1 MEILRLR
8 RRSGVWALGLAC
20 GLWCAGAGLAW
31 AAKPVPDT
39 EEIDGTLAHP
49 WVFLPPKRSPEAY
62 FTNVQ
67 NPVTV
72 ASPFVLR
79 FGLSMR
85 GLVPAGHNAG
95 LAGHHHLLI
104 NQPLPLDFT
113 KALPFTEKYI
123 HFGKG
128 QMETA
133 LDLPPGAYDLRLVL
147 ADQGHIPYFVYSKTL
162 HVTVTAQNKDVPAAS
177 VLGPPRVEI
186 MGLADGA
193 AVQPPFRIQF
203 HASGYNIAPKAT
215 RLPDTH
221 YFRLVLERSG
231 AAPEVL
237 GFSSG
242 QTEVWLNPPKG
253 AYTARLELV
262 RNATQPETVAAHATP
277 VAFSVGP

>member
-1 MEILRLR
+1 MKYAAC
-8 RRSGVWALGLAC
+8 VLGLVC
-20 GLWCAGAGLAW
+20 GALCASAGPAG
-31 AAKPVPDT
+31 AAKPVAAAADSEADAT
-39 EEIDGTLAHP
+39 FSHP
-49 WVFLPPKRSPEAY
+49 WVFLPPQRSPEAY
-62 FTNVQ
+62 FTNRQ
-67 NPVTV
+67 SPATV
-72 ASPFVLR
+72 ESPFVLR

-85 GLVPAGHNAG
+85 GLVPAGHSAG

-133 LDLPPGAYDLRLVL
+133 LNLPPGNYDLRLVL
-147 ADQGHIPYFVYSKTL
+147 ADQGHIPYFVYSKLL
-162 HVTVTAQNKDVPAAS
+162 HVTVTSQNKDMPAAS

-186 MGLADGA
+186 MGVADGVA
-193 AVQPPFRIQF
+193 LQPPFRIQF
-203 HASGYNIAPKAT
+203 HASGFNIAPRAAQ
-215 RLPDTH
+215 LPDTH
-221 YFRLVLERSG
+221 YFRLLLDRPG

-237 GFSSG
+237 NFSSG

-262 RNATQPETVAAHATP
+262 RNAAQPESVAARSTP
-277 VAFSVGP
+277 VAFSVALSLR

>member
-1 MEILRLR
+1 MKYAAC
-8 RRSGVWALGLAC
+8 VLGLVC
-20 GLWCAGAGLAW
+20 GALCASAGPAG
-31 AAKPVPDT
+31 AAKPVAAAADSEADAT
-39 EEIDGTLAHP
+39 FSHP
-49 WVFLPPKRSPEAY
+49 WVFLPPQRSPEAY
-62 FTNVQ
+62 FTNRQ
-67 NPVTV
+67 SPATV
-72 ASPFVLR
+72 ESPFVLR

-85 GLVPAGHNAG
+85 GLVPAGHSAG

-133 LDLPPGAYDLRLVL
+133 LNLPPGNYDLRLVL
-147 ADQGHIPYFVYSKTL
+147 ADQGHIPYFVYSKLL
-162 HVTVTAQNKDVPAAS
+162 HVTVTSQNKDMPAAS

-186 MGLADGA
+186 MGVADGVA
-193 AVQPPFRIQF
+193 LQPPFRIQF
-203 HASGYNIAPKAT
+203 HASGFNIAPRAAQ
-215 RLPDTH
+215 LPDTH
-221 YFRLVLERSG
+221 YFRLLLDRPG

-237 GFSSG
+237 NFSSG

-262 RNATQPETVAAHATP
+262 RNAAQPESVAARATP
-277 VAFSVGP
+277 VAFAVGQ

>member
-1 MEILRLR
+1 MKYAAC
-8 RRSGVWALGLAC
+8 VLGLVC
-20 GLWCAGAGLAW
+20 GALCASAGPAG
-31 AAKPVPDT
+31 AAKPVAAAADSEADAT
-39 EEIDGTLAHP
+39 FSHP
-49 WVFLPPKRSPEAY
+49 WVFLPPQRSPEAY
-62 FTNVQ
+62 FTNRQ
-67 NPVTV
+67 SPATV
-72 ASPFVLR
+72 ESPFVLR

-85 GLVPAGHNAG
+85 GLVPAGHSAG

-133 LDLPPGAYDLRLVL
+133 LNLPPGNYDLRLVL
-147 ADQGHIPYFVYSKTL
+147 ADQGHIPYFVYSKLL
-162 HVTVTAQNKDVPAAS
+162 HVTVTSQNKDMPAAS

-186 MGLADGA
+186 MSVADGVA
-193 AVQPPFRIQF
+193 LQPPFRIQF
-203 HASGYNIAPKAT
+203 HASGFNIAPRAAQ
-215 RLPDTH
+215 LPDTH
-221 YFRLVLERSG
+221 YFRLLLDRPG

-237 GFSSG
+237 NFSSG

-262 RNATQPETVAAHATP
+262 RNAAQPESVAARSTP
-277 VAFSVGP
+277 VAFSVALSLR